1 MVFVVMVKDVYI
13 HLEVQISLVFH
24 LISYKEGKG
33 IYFLVF
39 VN

>member
-1 MVFVVMVKDVYI
+1 MVMVEGVYI

-24 LISYKEGKG
+24 LISYQVGKR

-39 VN
+39 VS

>member
-1 MVFVVMVKDVYI
+1 MVMVEDVYI

-24 LISYKEGKG
+24 LIGYQKGKG

-39 VN
+39 VS

>member
-1 MVFVVMVKDVYI
+1 MVMVEDVYI
-13 HLEVQISLVFH
+13 HLEVQISLLLH
-24 LISYKEGKG
+24 LISYQEGKG